1 MQAVRE
7 QCLRLDIRQRPA
19 WWEARR
25 RREAERR
32 RAQETGEGLGPPMTR
47 RERRALEEAL
57 ASGALELTPD
67 GQYAPTGELPVTTT
81 GQHALSGMET
91 AASAETTATET
102 TDTATTDTATTE
114 TETAETEQRGSKP
127 EEPVAAPSSPQPPEL
142 QSWRDTAQEVEAL
155 RPPPTMAP
163 TPDGGASGDPA
174 PSPGPG
180 GAGEQNAVPGQVSRR
195 SLRERRVESGD
206 SPAERPS
213 ERTDTGRRPVIR
225 PAASALSTRSVDGA
239 TGELTSIQ
247 RAIRDIN
254 AAPDEPVGDSVLH
267 PIDTGS
273 PEEAGGAAEDADEE
287 ETGSP
292 EETSSPEAAEPIPEA
307 SKIG

>member
-102 TDTATTDTATTE
+102 TDTATTDTATTDTATTDTATTE

-127 EEPVAAPSSPQPPEL
+127 EEPVAAPSSPQPPER

-163 TPDGGASGDPA
+163 TSDGGASGA
-174 PSPGPG
+174 QVPSPGSG
-180 GAGEQNAVPGQVSRR
+180 GTAGQDAVPGRVSRR
-195 SLRERRVESGD
+195 SLRERRVEAG
-206 SPAERPS
+206 ARQ
-213 ERTDTGRRPVIR
+213 
-225 PAASALSTRSVDGA
+225 SVV
-239 TGELTSIQ
+239 E
-247 RAIRDIN
+247 
-254 AAPDEPVGDSVLH
+254 
-267 PIDTGS
+267 
-273 PEEAGGAAEDADEE
+273 
-287 ETGSP
+287 
-292 EETSSPEAAEPIPEA
+292 
-307 SKIG
+307 